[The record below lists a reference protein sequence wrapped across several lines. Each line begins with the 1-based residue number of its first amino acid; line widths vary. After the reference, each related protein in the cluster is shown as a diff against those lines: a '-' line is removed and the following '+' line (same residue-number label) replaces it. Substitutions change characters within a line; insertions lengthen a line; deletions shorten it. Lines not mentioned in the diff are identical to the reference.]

1 MESYVPE
8 NLNETKVSRA
18 GAGYAQVWIWI
29 RIPMTESKVRK
40 PLEAPL
46 VAKEELPLC
55 KDALKM
61 ILVSDSKTQKST
73 FVVTGLRKA

>member
-1 MESYVPE
+1 
-8 NLNETKVSRA
+8 
-18 GAGYAQVWIWI
+18 
-29 RIPMTESKVRK
+29 MTESKVRK

-55 KDALKM
+55 RDALKM

>member
-1 MESYVPE
+1 
-8 NLNETKVSRA
+8 
-18 GAGYAQVWIWI
+18 
-29 RIPMTESKVRK
+29 MTESKVRK
-40 PLEAPL
+40 PLGAPL

-73 FVVTGLRKA
+73 FVVNRSA